1 MVIILTGYSISLLFS
16 EHTDERAFTLRRNYI
31 KLIMPIMNVKIE
43 LKGEASVTPALYICN
58 HRTFFDPVIL
68 CRYLNAFVIAK
79 AEIANYP
86 IINKGAERTGVIWVK
101 RESLTS
107 RKNTKN
113 ALVENL
119 QNGRNILVYP
129 EGTTHNEKTV
139 LPFKKGTFHEIAKIN
154 IPAVPTVVEYRD
166 EKDMWKGRSLVSQY
180 FRQFSSWRTY
190 VKVEFGEAIYYKD
203 GQKIRQECEEWVN
216 HTLAAMHPN
225 WSKAF
230 PS

>member
-1 MVIILTGYSISLLFS
+1 
-16 EHTDERAFTLRRNYI
+16 
-31 KLIMPIMNVKIE
+31 MPILNVKVEI
-43 LKGEASVTPALYICN
+43 KGKASATPALYICN
-58 HRTFFDPVIL
+58 HRTFFDPGVL
-68 CRYLNAFVIAK
+68 CQYLNAFVIAK

-101 RESLTS
+101 RESHIS
-107 RKNTKN
+107 RKNTRN
-113 ALVENL
+113 ALVTNL

-129 EGTTHNEKTV
+129 EGTTNNEVAV

-166 EKDMWKGRSLVSQY
+166 KKDFWKGGSLVDQY
-180 FRQFSSWRTY
+180 FKQFSAWKTY
-190 VKVEFGEAIYYKD
+190 VKVEFGEAIFYED

-216 HTLAAMHPN
+216 QTLRKMHLG
-225 WSKAF
+225 WSTAF